1 MKVKLL
7 KKLRKKYSKEYSI
20 IKQGKYYYLRRFS
33 FMIIDNYACSTL
45 EDATNLLREKVN
57 GKIKEYIE
65 DKRIHQT
72 GKYYYPYG

>member
-33 FMIIDNYACSTL
+33 FMTLDNYACPTL
-45 EDATNLLREKVN
+45 KDATNLLKEKVN
-57 GKIKEYIE
+57 SKIKEYIE
-65 DKRIHQT
+65 DKRIHQI
-72 GKYYYPYG
+72 GKYYYPYE